1 MTYARRSL
9 RLYLANRSY
18 VTLIP
23 GGILVIMLAM
33 SLVIGVAIGMA
44 TEFPLSAQIQ
54 EGMRENNGGAV
65 YSIPG
70 FLISLGA
77 LAVNRNFA
85 MALAFGSTRRHF
97 WLGTLMGFALTS
109 GATAASAVVLLA
121 LEKATNHWFFG
132 VYAFDVAA
140 LGKGDYVL
148 TFASVFVLAVLSL
161 ALGALFGTAY
171 RAFGTKGAL
180 LTGLAAA
187 VLVVAVTLLSA
198 SNKETV
204 GSWLGALGVWA
215 AVVVAAIAATISI
228 AGSYAAN
235 RLARL

>member
-70 FLISLGA
+70 FLISLGV

-132 VYAFDVAA
+132 VHAFDVAA

-187 VLVVAVTLLSA
+187 VLVVAVTHWVS
-198 SNKETV
+198 
-204 GSWLGALGVWA
+204 GP
-215 AVVVAAIAATISI
+215 
-228 AGSYAAN
+228 
-235 RLARL
+235 R

>member
-97 WLGTLMGFALTS
+97 WLGTLMGFGLTS

-132 VYAFDVAA
+132 VHAFDVAA

-198 SNKETV
+198 SNKEIV

-215 AVVVAAIAATISI
+215 AVVVAAIAAAISI

>member
-132 VYAFDVAA
+132 VHAFDVAA

-198 SNKETV
+198 SNKEIV

-215 AVVVAAIAATISI
+215 AVVVAAIAAAISI

>member
-1 MTYARRSL
+1 M
-9 RLYLANRSY
+9 
-18 VTLIP
+18 
-23 GGILVIMLAM
+23 
-33 SLVIGVAIGMA
+33 
-44 TEFPLSAQIQ
+44 
-54 EGMRENNGGAV
+54 
-65 YSIPG
+65 
-70 FLISLGA
+70 
-77 LAVNRNFA
+77 
-85 MALAFGSTRRHF
+85 
-97 WLGTLMGFALTS
+97 
-109 GATAASAVVLLA
+109 
-121 LEKATNHWFFG
+121 
-132 VYAFDVAA
+132 
-140 LGKGDYVL
+140 L

-198 SNKETV
+198 SNKEIV

-215 AVVVAAIAATISI
+215 AVVVAAIAAAISI